1 MRVNFIKWPDSPQW
15 HQLRITIGKEISRVS
30 PGSWLNAVCEV
41 SLTPDSSGVAIGLR
55 DTPNPAPIIL
65 LMVEECREP
74 GLIERTVREAL
85 ADAEDPGRVERQLL
99 RGISGSAVLRV

>member
-30 PGSWLNAVCEV
+30 PGPCPNAACNV
-41 SLTPDSSGVAIGLR
+41 SLSPDRSGVAIGL
-55 DTPNPAPIIL
+55 NPTPIIL
-65 LMVEECREP
+65 LLVEQCREP

-85 ADAEDPGRVERQLL
+85 ADRQDPGRVERELL
-99 RGISGSAVLRV
+99 GGIGAEF